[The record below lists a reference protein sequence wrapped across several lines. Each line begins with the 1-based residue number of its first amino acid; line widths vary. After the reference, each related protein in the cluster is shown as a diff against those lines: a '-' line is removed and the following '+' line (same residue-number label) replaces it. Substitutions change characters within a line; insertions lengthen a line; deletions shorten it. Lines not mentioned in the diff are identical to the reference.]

1 MKRLAE
7 YISEQLNIEINEAN
21 EKWFRFTTKEYEDEN
36 IVNTMKS
43 KASEA
48 GFYVENI
55 DYGIK
60 IRLDAD
66 KTSKLSSLVEWLES
80 YVEEHKDNE
89 KKADLVEKVQKV
101 VDEMKEDI
109 EDYDKEEAKKAEEEA
124 KKKEEEEKAAEEG
137 QE

>member
-1 MKRLAE
+1 MNMKGLSE
-7 YISEQLNIEINEAN
+7 YINEKLSIEINESN
-21 EKWFRFTTKEYEDEN
+21 EKWFRFTTKEYDDES
-36 IVNTMKS
+36 IVSTMKS

-55 DYGIK
+55 DYGVK

-80 YVEEHKDNE
+80 YIEDHKDDE

-109 EDYDKEEAKKAEEEA
+109 EDYNEEEA
-124 KKKEEEEKAAEEG
+124 KKKEEEEKKAEEG
-137 QE
+137 E

>member
-1 MKRLAE
+1 MKGLSE
-7 YISEQLNIEINEAN
+7 YINEKLSIEINESN
-21 EKWFRFTTKEYEDEN
+21 EKWFRFTTKEYDDES
-36 IVNTMKS
+36 IVSTMKS

-80 YVEEHKDNE
+80 YIEDHKDDE

-109 EDYDKEEAKKAEEEA
+109 EDYNEEEA
-124 KKKEEEEKAAEEG
+124 KKKEEEEKKAEEG
-137 QE
+137 E

>member
-1 MKRLAE
+1 MNMKGLSE
-7 YISEQLNIEINEAN
+7 YINEKLSIEINESN
-21 EKWFRFTTKEYEDEN
+21 EKWFRFTTKEYDDEN

-55 DYGIK
+55 DYGVK

-80 YVEEHKDNE
+80 YIEEHKDDE

-109 EDYDKEEAKKAEEEA
+109 EDYNEEEA
-124 KKKEEEEKAAEEG
+124 KKKEEEEKKAEEG
-137 QE
+137 E

>member
-1 MKRLAE
+1 MKGLSE
-7 YISEQLNIEINEAN
+7 YINEKLSIEINESN
-21 EKWFRFTTKEYEDEN
+21 EKWFRFTTKEYDDES
-36 IVNTMKS
+36 IVSTMKS

-60 IRLDAD
+60 IRLDTD

-80 YVEEHKDNE
+80 YIEDHKDDE

-109 EDYDKEEAKKAEEEA
+109 EDYNEQET
-124 KKKEEEEKAAEEG
+124 KKKEEEEKKAEEG
-137 QE
+137 E

>member
-1 MKRLAE
+1 MKGLSE
-7 YISEQLNIEINEAN
+7 YINEKLSIEINESN
-21 EKWFRFTTKEYEDEN
+21 EKWFRFTTKEYDDES
-36 IVNTMKS
+36 IVSTMKS

-80 YVEEHKDNE
+80 YIEDHKDDE

-109 EDYDKEEAKKAEEEA
+109 EDYNEQETKKEEEEA
-124 KKKEEEEKAAEEG
+124 KKKEEEEKKAEEG
-137 QE
+137 E

>member
-1 MKRLAE
+1 MKGLSE
-7 YISEQLNIEINEAN
+7 YINEKLSIDINESN
-21 EKWFRFTTKEYEDEN
+21 EKWFRFTTKEYDDEN

-55 DYGIK
+55 DYGVK

-66 KTSKLSSLVEWLES
+66 KTSKLSSLVEWLEN
-80 YVEEHKDNE
+80 YIEEHKDDE

-109 EDYDKEEAKKAEEEA
+109 EDYNEEEA
-124 KKKEEEEKAAEEG
+124 KKKEEEEKKAEEG
-137 QE
+137 E

>member
-1 MKRLAE
+1 MKGLSE
-7 YISEQLNIEINEAN
+7 YINEKLSIEINESN
-21 EKWFRFTTKEYEDEN
+21 EKWFRFTTKEYDDES
-36 IVNTMKS
+36 IVSTMKS

-60 IRLDAD
+60 IRLDVD

-80 YVEEHKDNE
+80 YIEDHKDDE

-109 EDYDKEEAKKAEEEA
+109 EDYNEQET
-124 KKKEEEEKAAEEG
+124 KKKEEEEKKAEEG
-137 QE
+137 E

>member
-1 MKRLAE
+1 MKGLSE
-7 YISEQLNIEINEAN
+7 YINEKLSIEINESN
-21 EKWFRFTTKEYEDEN
+21 EKWFRFTTKEYDDES
-36 IVNTMKS
+36 IVSTMKS

-80 YVEEHKDNE
+80 YIEDHKDDE

-109 EDYDKEEAKKAEEEA
+109 EDYNEQET
-124 KKKEEEEKAAEEG
+124 KKKEEEEKKAEEG
-137 QE
+137 E

>member
-1 MKRLAE
+1 MKGLSE
-7 YISEQLNIEINEAN
+7 YINEKLSIEINESN
-21 EKWFRFTTKEYEDEN
+21 EKWFRFTTKEYDDES
-36 IVNTMKS
+36 IVSTMKS

-80 YVEEHKDNE
+80 YIEDHKDDE

-109 EDYDKEEAKKAEEEA
+109 EDYNEQET
-124 KKKEEEEKAAEEG
+124 KKKEEEEKKDEEG
-137 QE
+137 E